1 MVATIGIFLP
11 SFFLVAIGGP
21 LVPHLRRSPLAGA
34 FLDGV
39 VVASLGLMGVVTW
52 QLLRDAVVDWITLL
66 VAAVSALLLFR
77 YKTNSAWLV
86 LGGAVIG
93 LITRH

>member
-1 MVATIGIFLP
+1 
-11 SFFLVAIGGP
+11 
-21 LVPHLRRSPLAGA
+21 LRRSPLAGA

-39 VVASLGLMGVVTW
+39 VVASLGLMGVVTC

-93 LITRH
+93 LIARH